1 MKVMILGSNGQ
12 LGKSLKQYFQKTKYE
27 CYFFNR
33 SDLDINDHI
42 TLNKKFISI
51 KPNIVINSCAYTAVD
66 KAEENFEEANNVN
79 NLSVGML
86 AQECLNNN
94 CFLVHISTDY
104 VFDGFSESP
113 YKEDD
118 KKNPTGVYGRTKL
131 DGENKILNSGCKFC
145 IIRTSWIFSE
155 FGNNFLKTIIN
166 LASENDEISVVSDQK
181 GAPTYSGDISRAII
195 TILPFIENGA
205 ITNEVF
211 HYSGKTFCSWYEFA
225 KIIIEIAKEENMLK
239 KALTL
244 KSILSIEYPTLA
256 KRPLNSSLSSEK
268 MCTQFNIKPS
278 DWKTGIKEVLKTLK
292 KQQHA

>member
-51 KPNIVINSCAYTAVD
+51 KPDIIINSCAYTAVD
-66 KAEENFEEANNVN
+66 KAEEDFEEANNVN

-86 AQECLNNN
+86 AQQCLDND
-94 CFLVHISTDY
+94 CFLIHISTDY

-131 DGENKILNSGCKFC
+131 AGENKILDSGCKFC
-145 IIRTSWIFSE
+145 IIRTSWVFSE

-166 LASENDEISVVSDQK
+166 LASENDEISVISDQK
-181 GAPTYSGDISRAII
+181 GTPTYTGDISRAIV

-205 ITNEVF
+205 ITNEIF

-239 KALTL
+239 KAPTL
-244 KSILSIEYPTLA
+244 KSILTIEYPTLA

-268 MCTQFNIKPS
+268 MCAQFNIKPS
-278 DWKTGIKEVLKTLK
+278 DWKKGIKGALRSLK
-292 KQQHA
+292 KQQPT